1 MKKATITK
9 ISLSKVT
16 IARYTKADINILV
29 SCNVIYLGFF
39 CPSTQSWMLVLIGG
53 CCIFFCLL
61 IFFSLWSFDD
71 FFEIVVV
78 FDNYKKHHHHHK
90 SMFGQTG
97 LSALREL
104 FGDVFL
110 FDWGGRRHL
119 SFFLF
124 VKDTLIFC
132 VQNLMVQSQMR
143 VCFLMTNSKVNDGL
157 LKKILW

>member
-1 MKKATITK
+1 
-9 ISLSKVT
+9 L
-16 IARYTKADINILV
+16 
-29 SCNVIYLGFF
+29 
-39 CPSTQSWMLVLIGG
+39 Q
-53 CCIFFCLL
+53 
-61 IFFSLWSFDD
+61 
-71 FFEIVVV
+71 
-78 FDNYKKHHHHHK
+78 KHHHHHK